1 VNYGRFIRARTAI
14 LLTLVIAVAAA
25 AAVAVPAVS
34 RKSAPTRLRR
44 IPVRIALPSTARVDT
59 LTVKVTVKRGAAP
72 RSLGFKVANVRQ
84 LPADIRVAAG
94 DERPVRRGRTTTFTL
109 VVVTNNL
116 ASLSGRAAQASELQ
130 GEIDLQA
137 VAAKSVFSMTVTAAA
152 LAPEGSTLSEQNCTE
167 LKAAIRNVVAYH
179 RLQNDV
185 QSPPDAIFAHTYAR
199 LCPSPPNQP
208 LTP

>member
-1 VNYGRFIRARTAI
+1 
-14 LLTLVIAVAAA
+14 
-25 AAVAVPAVS
+25 
-34 RKSAPTRLRR
+34 
-44 IPVRIALPSTARVDT
+44 VDT

-84 LPADIRVAAG
+84 LPVDIRVAAG

-109 VVVTNNL
+109 LVVTNNL
-116 ASLSGRAAQASELQ
+116 ASLSGRAAQASDLQ
-130 GEIDLQA
+130 GEIELQA
-137 VAAKSVFSMTVTAAA
+137 FAAKNLFSVTETAAA
-152 LAPEGSTLSEQNCTE
+152 LAPEGSTLSEQNCTK
-167 LKAAIRNVVAYH
+167 LKTAIRTIVAYH
-179 RLQNDV
+179 RLQTDV